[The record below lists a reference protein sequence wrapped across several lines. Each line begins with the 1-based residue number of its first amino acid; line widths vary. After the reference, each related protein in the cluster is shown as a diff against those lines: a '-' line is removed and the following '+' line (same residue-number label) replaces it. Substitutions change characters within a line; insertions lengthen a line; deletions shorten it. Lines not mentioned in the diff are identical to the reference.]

1 LIIFLFV
8 ISFYIQFNLKMFD
21 SSLTLSAEHKT
32 VILASSLGTLFEW
45 YDFSLM
51 SALAANI
58 AQHFFSSLPPGE
70 AFVMAL
76 FTFSAGVTL
85 RPLGSIV
92 FGHIGDKTGRKYSFL
107 VTIIMMGVST
117 FLVGI
122 LPTYE
127 TIGALAPILLFLL
140 RCVQGLAVGGEYGGA
155 ATYLAEHAPHG
166 KRGFYTGFLQATGAA
181 GFLVCILIVIIL
193 QTVLGMENF
202 EVCDFFGIKL
212 KHTQPSQT

>member
-1 LIIFLFV
+1 
-8 ISFYIQFNLKMFD
+8 MFE
-21 SSLTLSAEHKT
+21 STLTLSTEHVN
-32 VILASSLGTLFEW
+32 VIVASSLGTLFEW

-51 SALAANI
+51 SALASNI
-58 AQHFFSSLPPGE
+58 ATHFFSSLPPGK

-85 RPLGSIV
+85 RPIGSLI

-107 VTIIMMGVST
+107 VTICMMGVST

-127 TIGALAPILLFLL
+127 SIGVLAPILLFLL

-155 ATYLAEHAPHG
+155 ATYLAEHAPPG
-166 KRGFYTGFLQATGAA
+166 KRGFYTGFLQATGSG
-181 GFLVCILIVIIL
+181 GFLLCILIVIFFQFIL
-193 QTVLGMENF
+193 GKENF
-202 EVCDFFGIKL
+202 EVSFCLIGESKFVKM
-212 KHTQPSQT
+212 